1 MKLKYIFIFLIATG
15 FLSSCEKD
23 ENQTIEILD
32 HSRSEVT
39 NLLIQNSTLVARV
52 YTDTTIQLSPGVEST
67 DIHFKDINGHSMR
80 AFVLRADMSRPELK
94 LQPLTPFGSESFAR
108 QTIPD
113 MVKYVNPDL
122 KVLFGV
128 NSDFFNGNT
137 GEPRGIVY
145 LEGKPIR
152 TTIPEGWTFFGVSK
166 SGELMIGNSSDYA
179 VHKNEIYHALGGNQ
193 TLVRNGERIAH
204 TDVTVEPRTAVGI
217 ADNKILY
224 FVVVDGRR
232 YDYSYGI
239 SFTDLGEIMHALGSK
254 ESINLDGGG
263 SSTFLINNPLGPVF
277 QVRNWSSDRSPR
289 AVANG
294 WAIVS
299 TNN

>member
-1 MKLKYIFIFLIATG
+1 MKLIYIFIFLISTV

-23 ENQTIEILD
+23 DNQTIEILD

-39 NLLIQNSTLVARV
+39 NLLTQNSTLVARV
-52 YTDTTIQLSPGVEST
+52 YTDTTIQLSPGVTST
-67 DIHFKDINGHSMR
+67 DIHFMDINGHSMR

-145 LEGKPIR
+145 LEGKAIR
-152 TTIPEGWTFFGVSK
+152 TTIPTGWTFFGVSK

-179 VHKNEIYHALGGNQ
+179 IRKNEIYHALGGNQ
-193 TLVRNGERIAH
+193 TLVRNGERVGQ